1 MLSLQNITLSHGQT
15 RLLEDISLE
24 LKAGDFVALIGENG
38 CGKSTLLHCIA
49 GLHVNYRGKLMFN
62 DVHLSHWQIK
72 QLAHYRALVNQHNQ
86 VQFAFLTEELLLLG
100 RANQVESQ
108 QQSAQLICQVAEQL
122 SISHLFGRD
131 IRRLSGGERQRVFIA
146 KALIQLMPNAN
157 AQDIDNHYRDRL
169 MLLDEPTSALDFR
182 FQKAMMD
189 IVAEFCQQ
197 GLGVIC
203 VSHDINLILPYASQ
217 VMLLA
222 KGHCLASG
230 SAQDVIN
237 KETLSQCF
245 GVEPRLIPQAGSIPY
260 ITH

>member
-108 QQSAQLICQVAEQL
+108 QQSPQLICQIAEQL

-146 KALIQLMPNAN
+146 KAL
-157 AQDIDNHYRDRL
+157 
-169 MLLDEPTSALDFR
+169 
-182 FQKAMMD
+182 K
-189 IVAEFCQQ
+189 
-197 GLGVIC
+197 
-203 VSHDINLILPYASQ
+203 
-217 VMLLA
+217 
-222 KGHCLASG
+222 
-230 SAQDVIN
+230 
-237 KETLSQCF
+237 
-245 GVEPRLIPQAGSIPY
+245 
-260 ITH
+260 